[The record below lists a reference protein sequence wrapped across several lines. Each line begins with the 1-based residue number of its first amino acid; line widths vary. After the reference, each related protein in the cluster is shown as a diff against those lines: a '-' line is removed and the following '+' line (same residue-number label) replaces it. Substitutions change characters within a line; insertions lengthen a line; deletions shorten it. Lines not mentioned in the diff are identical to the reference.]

1 MVVEDR
7 RAGVEGLGG
16 LGLVDL
22 ERGEGGGGGG
32 LVDDFHC
39 EGLNMGWLVWRWTA

>member
-7 RAGVEGLGG
+7 RAGVEGVGG
-16 LGLVDL
+16 LGLVDRK
-22 ERGEGGGGGG
+22 RGEGGGARG

-39 EGLNMGWLVWRWTA
+39 ERGGR